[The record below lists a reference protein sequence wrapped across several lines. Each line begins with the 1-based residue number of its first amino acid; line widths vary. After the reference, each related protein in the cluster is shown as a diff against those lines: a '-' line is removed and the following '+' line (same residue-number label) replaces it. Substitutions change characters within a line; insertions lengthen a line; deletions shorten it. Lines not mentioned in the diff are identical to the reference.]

1 VNGYEI
7 STDKARLDLD
17 VIHGFLRTA
26 YWSPGVEREVIE
38 KAIEGSLCFGLY
50 APDEAQVGFGR
61 VITDRAVFGYVA
73 DVFVL
78 EEHRGQGLGVWLI
91 ETLIAHPDLQTL
103 RRLFLGTDDAGT
115 LYERFGFGPLPHRER
130 FLSIERPLPRSSR

>member
-26 YWSPGVEREVIE
+26 YWSPGVEREVVE
-38 KAIEGSLCFGLY
+38 KAIEGSLCFGLF
-50 APDEAQVGFGR
+50 AADGSQVGFAR
-61 VITDRAVFGYVA
+61 VITDKATFGYVA

-78 EEHRGQGLGVWLI
+78 EEHRGKGLGVWLI

-103 RRLFLGTDDAGT
+103 RRVFLGTEDAHM
-115 LYERFGFGPLPHRER
+115 LYERFGFAPLPRQER
-130 FLSIERPLPRSSR
+130 FLSIERPLPGYP

>member
-26 YWSPGVEREVIE
+26 YWSPGVEREVVERSI
-38 KAIEGSLCFGLY
+38 AGSLCFGLY
-50 APDEAQVGFGR
+50 APDGTQAGFAR
-61 VITDRAVFGYVA
+61 VITDRATFGYVA

-78 EEHRGQGLGVWLI
+78 PEHRGQGLGVWLV
-91 ETLIAHPDLQTL
+91 ETLLAHPDLQTL
-103 RRLFLGTDDAGT
+103 RRVFLGTEDAKT
-115 LYERFGFGPLPHRER
+115 LYERFGFGPLPRQER
-130 FLSIERPLPRSSR
+130 FLSIERPLPGYR